1 MPNGIIVV
9 SIGMEDVIHHSHGY
23 GVHITNVVSSGIVSP
38 HASIGSIAIKGQKKV
53 MSRPS
58 ACTNFKNVVHVFNL
72 GGLGG
77 LTIDLK
83 YSFWNVFDK
92 EF

>member
-1 MPNGIIVV
+1 MMPNGIIVV

-38 HASIGSIAIKGQKKV
+38 HVFIGSTAATKGQKKV

-58 ACTNFKNVVHVFNL
+58 ACTN
-72 GGLGG
+72 
-77 LTIDLK
+77 
-83 YSFWNVFDK
+83 
-92 EF
+92 